1 MAISMLCAV
10 LFFIALVWW
19 LHPRL
24 TTHLDR
30 RLTVPR
36 LAQPLLVH
44 PRNARQEPIA
54 ATSPQLFT
62 SVEMVEQLIRLT
74 RSGVHAR
81 DALVEVFTQHTLL
94 SSHFTSTTL
103 THTMSIPEIL
113 LECAQ
118 VCESA
123 QQHDDAHMYRMLKA
137 SFLHGVF
144 VPSALEHVLTTL
156 RTRHAIRAEIR
167 TASAQA
173 MFTVRILTY
182 LPIVAFVLVVLSSP
196 VMRGRLF
203 HLSTL
208 VVLALG
214 LFLNRLG
221 AKWIHTVIAHT
232 VHRPADETVALSEQL
247 AASLRAG
254 CSLTESLHSWEG
266 LSVAGSAVAQAM
278 LRGERLEN
286 ALHHL
291 PHTTAGYRLA
301 HTIQS
306 AHKDGLPLID
316 TVHRLTSDTHND
328 MRSATET
335 LIRQL
340 PGRLSAPVVLCIL
353 PSFLIIAVVPLII
366 HSLGQLGPALSP
378 ALSSTS

>member
-36 LAQPLLVH
+36 LAQPLLIH
-44 PRNARQEPIA
+44 PRNTRREPIA
-54 ATSPQLFT
+54 ATAPQLFT

-81 DALVEVFTQHTLL
+81 DALVEVFAQHTLL
-94 SSHFTSTTL
+94 SSHFASTTL

-113 LECAQ
+113 LACAQ
-118 VCESA
+118 ICESA
-123 QQHDDAHMYRMLKA
+123 QQHDDAHMYRMVKA
-137 SFLHGVF
+137 SFVHGVF
-144 VPSALEHVLTTL
+144 VPSALEQVLTTL

-182 LPIVAFVLVVLSSP
+182 LPIVGFVIVVLSSP
-196 VMRGRLF
+196 DMRGRFF

-232 VHRPADETVALSEQL
+232 MHRPVDETVALSEQL

-278 LRGERLEN
+278 MRGERIES

-306 AHKDGLPLID
+306 AHKDGLPLMD

-340 PGRLSAPVVLCIL
+340 PGRLTAPVVLCIL

-378 ALSSTS
+378 ALSSTP